1 MLKRI
6 AVSELRVGMYVDELC
21 GSWME
26 HPFWRSRFALKEA
39 DDVRRIVESG
49 IRELWIDT
57 EKGLDSDSQTAHA
70 PTRAEAQAEIERR
83 LLKSATEPGQT
94 DDRVSLAD
102 EMERAH
108 AVYARLRPI
117 IQNVFNEARMGR
129 AVSSDMAFDLV
140 DEIFQSV
147 QRNANA
153 LISLSRLKRAD
164 DYTYMH
170 SVAVCGLMI
179 ALARQLGLG
188 EEDSREAGLGGLM
201 HDIGKSQI
209 PDRIL
214 RKPDKLTDG
223 EWVQMKA
230 HPEIGHSI
238 LSEASYGPIP
248 MDVVLHHHEKIDGTG
263 YPHGIAG
270 DSLSLFAKMA
280 TVCDVYDAITSNRP
294 YKTGWSGAESIRKMA
309 EWAPRCFDERVFQA
323 FVKTVGIY
331 PVGTLVRL
339 EGGRL
344 AVVIEHNESALLK
357 PIVKVFYSISSQSR
371 ITPEVIDLAQHHSGL
386 RILGREDPAAWGLTR
401 IDELWTGHPVRV

>member
-1 MLKRI
+1 
-6 AVSELRVGMYVDELC
+6 MYIDELC

-39 DDVRRIVESG
+39 GDVRRIEQSG
-49 IRELWIDT
+49 IREVWIDT
-57 EKGLDSDSQTAHA
+57 EKGVDADTLIAPA
-70 PTRAEAQAEIERR
+70 PTRAEAEAEIERR
-83 LLKSATEPGQT
+83 LLKSAATRPEQA
-94 DDRVSLAD
+94 DDRLSCAD
-102 EMERAH
+102 ELERAH
-108 AVYARLRPI
+108 AVYARSRPI
-117 IQNVFNEARMGR
+117 ILNMFGEARMGH
-129 AVSSDMAFDLV
+129 ALGADTASELV

-147 QRNANA
+147 QRNSSA

-179 ALARQLGLG
+179 ALARQLGLS

-201 HDIGKSQI
+201 HDIGKSKI

-214 RKPDKLTDG
+214 RKPDKLTDD
-223 EWVQMKA
+223 EWVKMKA

-238 LSEASYGPIP
+238 LSKGSYGPIP

-263 YPHGIAG
+263 YPHRLAG
-270 DSLSLFAKMA
+270 DSISLFARMA
-280 TVCDVYDAITSNRP
+280 SVCDVYDAITSNRP
-294 YKTGWSGAESIRKMA
+294 YKTGWSAAEAIRKMA
-309 EWAPRCFDERVFQA
+309 EWAPGYFDERIFQA

-344 AVVIEHNESALLK
+344 AVVVEHNERALLK
-357 PIVKVFYSISSQSR
+357 PTVKVFYSITSLSR
-371 ITPEVIDLAQHHSGL
+371 IAPELIDLADSRNGA
-386 RILGREDPAAWGLTR
+386 RILGREDPSAWGLTR
-401 IDELWTGHPVRV
+401 IEELWTGHPVRV